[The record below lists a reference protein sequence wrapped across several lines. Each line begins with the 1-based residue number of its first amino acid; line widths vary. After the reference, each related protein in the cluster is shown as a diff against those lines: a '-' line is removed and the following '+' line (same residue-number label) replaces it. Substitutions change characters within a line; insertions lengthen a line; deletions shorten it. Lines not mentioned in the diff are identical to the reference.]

1 MLKEDLLLTI
11 FACNTNKQ
19 KSKRKAS
26 VLREEAAT
34 KKKLCNDVFMHNESV
49 QILNLR
55 LTLKQPK
62 NFKVTNKWRHFPPK
76 RNLTLPT
83 HANSAHNVISNTYNV
98 ISSNLKLRTMK
109 TWRLNVTKKPVKK
122 MSRAY
127 QIKVKLNN
135 PVTTKVQVF
144 PLHQS

>member
-11 FACNTNKQ
+11 FACNANKQ

-34 KKKLCNDVFMHNESV
+34 KKKPCNDAFMHNESV

-62 NFKVTNKWRHFPPK
+62 NFKVTNK
-76 RNLTLPT
+76 
-83 HANSAHNVISNTYNV
+83 
-98 ISSNLKLRTMK
+98 
-109 TWRLNVTKKPVKK
+109 
-122 MSRAY
+122 
-127 QIKVKLNN
+127 
-135 PVTTKVQVF
+135 
-144 PLHQS
+144 